1 MSTNL
6 DLIGTFHT
14 SKDNFKFVVESIEDS
29 TANIRFLHNG
39 ICKTVSV
46 PQIKNKAVTSKITK
60 ATTKKQMLPTGFEV
74 SDNSNKDKTCIKG
87 IGLKLLSI
95 DASTESTGVSIYH
108 GNKLIF
114 ADKISTNTT
123 SGRFRKIR
131 IMCQRIEELIGEHK
145 INHVVL
151 EDIYMGKSVAS
162 FLALANLQGALA
174 DLFKRKNINF
184 TLVYASEW
192 KGYFSILTKRDIGKI
207 KSIQLCQEITGQVFQ
222 EDIAESIL
230 IGYYTIK
237 KLVNWFA

>member
-14 SKDNFKFVVESIEDS
+14 SKDNFKFVVESIDDS
-29 TANIRFLHNG
+29 TASIRFLHNNT
-39 ICKTVSV
+39 CKTVSI

-60 ATTKKQMLPTGFEV
+60 ATTKKKLLPTGFEV
-74 SDNSNKDKTCIKG
+74 GEIREKDKTCIKG
-87 IGLKLLSI
+87 IGLRLMSL
-95 DASTESTGVSIYH
+95 DASTECTGISIYN
-108 GNKLIF
+108 GNKLIY
-114 ADKISTNTT
+114 ADKISTTTT
-123 SGRFRKIR
+123 SGKFRKIR
-131 IMCQRIEELIGEHK
+131 IMCQRIEELIDEHK
-145 INHVVL
+145 INHVIL

-192 KGYFSILTKRDIGKI
+192 KGYFSILTKREVGKL

>member
-1 MSTNL
+1 MKTNL

-14 SKDNFKFVVESIEDS
+14 SKDNFKFVVESTEDS
-29 TANIRFLHNG
+29 TASIRFLHNG
-39 ICKTVSV
+39 ICKTVSI

-74 SDNSNKDKTCIKG
+74 NDNTNKDKTCIKG

-114 ADKISTNTT
+114 ADKISTSTT

-131 IMCQRIEELIGEHK
+131 IMCQRIEELIDEHK